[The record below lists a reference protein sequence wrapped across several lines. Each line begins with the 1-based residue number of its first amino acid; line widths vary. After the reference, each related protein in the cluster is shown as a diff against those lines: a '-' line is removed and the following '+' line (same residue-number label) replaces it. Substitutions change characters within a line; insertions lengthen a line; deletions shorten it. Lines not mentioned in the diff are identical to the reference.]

1 MKRVSQW
8 LFAMCDTSNSVP
20 YMIKF
25 NRWMTPSICTYQYFD
40 FLQSTSFSYIN
51 CIPSSNDLR
60 NESNIFSVDR
70 GFKLSTKQ
78 GRKTASMRVEHCC
91 RSFPFFFRSFLYY
104 HAFNVW
110 KVTYFINIQRLCK
123 INTKYISPSV
133 YPPTKTFPYNI
144 YFWTYLMTLADDV
157 LYHFT
162 RKGWLHC
169 LCCPIFTVRMLFR
182 GHVVGTSNR
191 TYLTMWGFDAK
202 SNTLSSFF
210 SNERGMSYEKC
221 YISIRLIYTTPSLS

>member
-25 NRWMTPSICTYQYFD
+25 NRWMTPSICTYQYYD

-91 RSFPFFFRSFLYY
+91 RSFPFFFRLIPWSTEKNIRFISYHLIFIASQDSKHSYKPLLNDGLFLT
-104 HAFNVW
+104 FNV
-110 KVTYFINIQRLCK
+110 INIH
-123 INTKYISPSV
+123 
-133 YPPTKTFPYNI
+133 
-144 YFWTYLMTLADDV
+144 MT
-157 LYHFT
+157 
-162 RKGWLHC
+162 
-169 LCCPIFTVRMLFR
+169 
-182 GHVVGTSNR
+182 SQ
-191 TYLTMWGFDAK
+191 
-202 SNTLSSFF
+202 
-210 SNERGMSYEKC
+210 
-221 YISIRLIYTTPSLS
+221 